1 MNITQLLAD
10 LATGELSDLS
20 LGSETEGTVPA
31 DQIARVLRGVNSAL
45 SALHNR
51 FICSWEEVPLTV
63 TAERQRYPLRSVH
76 AMTDTDVGNPEER
89 FIQDTAE
96 VPFPSRILRPLS
108 ASFGVVCDDGV
119 YYLPTPFNEPNDPL
133 SILTVREDILV
144 IPEFYADKPFT
155 VTYQPRPAR
164 VDTNTDPATE
174 IDIPFALEQALL
186 AKTASHVWG
195 SRNGEM
201 GIAKSQVL
209 GNEYEMICAEIERQG
224 LFEGPLGTAND
235 KFVAG
240 GWV

>member
-10 LATGELSDLS
+10 LAVGELSDLY
-20 LGSETEGTVPA
+20 LGSEEDGTVPE
-31 DQIARVLRGVNSAL
+31 DQVARVLRGVNSAL

-51 FICSWEEVPLTV
+51 FICSWEEVPLTIT
-63 TAERQRYPLRSVH
+63 TARTRYPLRGIH
-76 AMTDTDVGNPEER
+76 AATNTEPGNTTER
-89 FIQDTAE
+89 FILDTEDA
-96 VPFPSRILRPLS
+96 PFPTRILRPIS

-133 SILTVREDILV
+133 SVLVVNEDTLI
-144 IPEFYADKPFT
+144 IPEYYADTPFS
-155 VTYQPRPAR
+155 VIYQPRPAR
-164 VDTNTDPATE
+164 VEVTTARTDE
-174 IDIPFALEQALL
+174 IDIPYALEQALL

-195 SRNGEM
+195 SRNGEI
-201 GIAKSQVL
+201 GVAKSQVL

-224 LFEGPLGTAND
+224 LFEGPMSSAND